1 MTVRQFKFSRK
12 LLLAS
17 AALGVGGGAV
27 SAQGVPLDQVPAAP
41 ASEPS
46 EDEALLLEEIVVV
59 GLRASLEAGRDLK
72 RDDVR
77 VVDTIVAEDIAQ
89 FPQKN
94 LSEAIQRIS
103 GVQIRRDFAGG
114 VGNEIS
120 IRGLAPEYTQTT
132 INGQS
137 APSGSDSRSFNFNVL
152 PAELFRSVE
161 VSKSPNAS
169 MEEGGIGGTVALQT
183 IRPVDLRERNGV
195 VSVEAVYNSITGE
208 TDPRATAVLGRRWG
222 DVSGI
227 VAGVGYS
234 RFASAS
240 QSYDAVRWTR
250 RDYTLAGQTFDDV
263 WFMDLPR
270 YINEAQDV
278 ERLSLVLS
286 GVQELTPDLRVEADL
301 LYVNNAQDYT
311 RNSPIFFF
319 NAATGLTEI
328 EVDNGVVEYAKF
340 NNVRFQAEDQ
350 YAQRDT
356 DTYALTLRGIY
367 ERGPWKVTPSIGAS
381 QSDYTNDQFSYFADV
396 SGQASYDIREDDNY
410 FTIGSAIDI
419 SDPTS
424 LTMRQARHFL
434 AEVTDQA
441 ASVGVD
447 AAYDFSDAWNFD
459 FGFQYRD
466 RSKERDRFEVRLNNI
481 NLPFAPTASVFTG
494 FLEDEDAAGVNSFVI
509 SNRGAAFAAYGA
521 GLDPRISP
529 QLNNYYNVEEQV
541 SSIYAM
547 GTWEAGRWLT
557 NFGVRAMQTDLTSTG
572 TERNTTLG
580 IDSAREV
587 TSSYTDVL
595 PSANLRLEIM
605 PDIFF
610 RAAAARVLTRP
621 NLANLAAYRTIN
633 DVTRSISA
641 SNPELDPFRANQA
654 DVAVEWYFGEGGLL
668 GLGAFHKDIESFIAT
683 RSSSVEFNGESYT
696 LTQPVN
702 GNEATI
708 SGLEINYQQAF
719 DFLPGLWGNFGT
731 AANYTYTDSSFQ
743 DTLGGTDISYGL
755 PESSKDTYNLTL
767 YYEDERLTARLAH
780 NFRGRF
786 LREIPNPVDGLKYR
800 DDYGQTDVSIR
811 YNLLPNLQLT
821 MDVINAFD
829 DKQEEYVFSRQLTD
843 GIFTT
848 GRTWQFGLRS
858 NF

>member
-1 MTVRQFKFSRK
+1 MKTGQKITRT

-17 AALGVGGGAV
+17 AAFSVGAGGVA
-27 SAQGVPLDQVPAAP
+27 AQEAP
-41 ASEPS
+41 APVLNAPAPVSDGDDTLEL
-46 EDEALLLEEIVVV
+46 DEVVV
-59 GLRASLEAGRDLK
+59 IGVRASLEASRDVK
-72 RDDVR
+72 RDDAR
-77 VVDTIVAEDIAQ
+77 VVDAILAEDIAQ

-132 INGQS
+132 INGQE

-161 VSKSPNAS
+161 VAKSPNAS
-169 MEEGGIGGTVALQT
+169 MQEGGIGGTVALQT
-183 IRPVDLRERNGV
+183 IKPADLRGRNGV
-195 VSVEAVYNSITGE
+195 VAVEAVHNSITGE

-222 DVSGI
+222 NTSGI
-227 VAGVGYS
+227 VAGLGYS

-250 RDYTLAGQTFDDV
+250 RNYEFAEQSFDNV

-270 YINEAQDV
+270 YIHEAQDV
-278 ERLSLVLS
+278 ERLSLVVS
-286 GVQELTPDLRVEADL
+286 GAQEITSDFRLEADL
-301 LYVNNAQDYT
+301 LYVNNKQDYT

-319 NAATGLTEI
+319 NAATGLTDI
-328 EVDNGVVEYAKF
+328 DVVNGVVEYADF
-340 NNVRFQAEDQ
+340 EDVRFQAEDL

-356 DTYALTLRGIY
+356 ESYGLTLRGVY
-367 ERGPWKVTPSIGAS
+367 ERGPWKFTPFVSGS
-381 QSDYTNDQFSYFADV
+381 QSQNTNDQFSYFADV
-396 SGQASYDIREDDNY
+396 RGQASYDIRRDDRY
-410 FTIGSAIDI
+410 FTINSAIDI
-419 SDPTS
+419 TDPEP

-434 AEVTDQA
+434 SEVTDQ
-441 ASVGVD
+441 SVSAGFD
-447 AAYDFSDAWNFD
+447 AKYSLSDAWTFD
-459 FGFQYRD
+459 VGFRYAE
-466 RSKERDRFEVRLNNI
+466 RSKERQRFEVRRNNI
-481 NLPFAPTASVFTG
+481 NLPFAPTASLFTG
-494 FLEDEDAAGVNSFVI
+494 FLKDESAASVNSFVV
-509 SNRGAAFAAYGA
+509 SDRNAAFDAYGA
-521 GLDPRISP
+521 ALDPRVSP
-529 QLNNYYNVEEQV
+529 QVNNYYNVEEAV
-541 SSIYAM
+541 TAGYGM
-547 GTWEAGRWLT
+547 GTWSKDRWLA
-557 NFGVRAMQTDLTSTG
+557 NVGVRVMQTDLTSAG

-595 PSANLRLEIM
+595 PSANLRFEII
-605 PDIFF
+605 PEVYV

-633 DVTRSISA
+633 EETRTISA

-654 DVAVEWYFGEGGLL
+654 DIAVEWYFGEGGLL

-683 RSSSVEFNGESYT
+683 RSSSIDFNGETYT

-708 SGLEINYQQAF
+708 SGIEVNYQQAF
-719 DFLPGLWGNFGT
+719 DFLPGFWRNFGT
-731 AANYTYTDSSFQ
+731 AANYTYTDSNFQ
-743 DTLGGTDISYGL
+743 DTVSDTGISYGL
-755 PESSKDTYNLTL
+755 PENSKDSYNVTL
-767 YYEDERLTARLAH
+767 YYEDDRFTARIAQ

-800 DDYGQTDVSIR
+800 DDYRQTDVSLR
-811 YNLLPNLQLT
+811 YYLLPNLQVT
-821 MDVINAFD
+821 MDVINAFE
-829 DKQEEYVFSRQLTD
+829 DKQEEYIFNRRLTD
-843 GIFTT
+843 GIFAT